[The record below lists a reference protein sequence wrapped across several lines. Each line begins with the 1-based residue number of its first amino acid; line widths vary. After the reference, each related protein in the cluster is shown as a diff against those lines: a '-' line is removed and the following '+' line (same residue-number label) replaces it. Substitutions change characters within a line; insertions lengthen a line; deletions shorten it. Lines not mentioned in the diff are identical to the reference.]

1 MLDKIKGYFEKEN
14 LHYVPLTREKPG
26 IFFLGISAE
35 FSRFHCVADLKEDIK
50 IFLFYAV
57 CSINT
62 PKDKIDLIVKFLTRI
77 NYGRMIGNFE
87 LDINDGEIRYK
98 ISLNYEDIDL
108 THTVIHNIVST
119 CIASMDIVTPII
131 ASLVYGALT
140 LEEAIAKAT
149 TE

>member
-1 MLDKIKGYFEKEN
+1 MLDKIKGYFDKEH
-14 LHYVPLTREKPG
+14 LHYVPLTSEKSDVL
-26 IFFLGISAE
+26 FLGISAE

-50 IFLFYAV
+50 VFLFYAV

-62 PKDKIDLIVKFLTRI
+62 PKDKIDLISNFLTRI

-87 LDINDGEIRYK
+87 LDMDDGEIRYK

-108 THTVIHNIVST
+108 THRVIHNIVNM
-119 CIASMDIVTPII
+119 CIISMDVITPII
-131 ASLVYGALT
+131 GSLVYGSST
-140 LEEAIAKAT
+140 LEEAVTKAI